1 MVFIFDLER
10 ENTGLKSKENLLEN
24 EIVKMKTKLRRIE
37 ELMRKKRSSSSASK
51 TMLPAEVQ
59 KQLQEEI
66 DKLVQENDVIKQ
78 RNKKLKAIEKDLS
91 IKSITKKDSTNKFA
105 HVKGKLH
112 LSNLK
117 LGD

>member
-1 MVFIFDLER
+1 MRSSYCDDVPVKLGKKEDLGKTKPPVKKTVAFSKLTNDQEDKVFDLER

-59 KQLQEEI
+59 KQL
-66 DKLVQENDVIKQ
+66 
-78 RNKKLKAIEKDLS
+78 
-91 IKSITKKDSTNKFA
+91 
-105 HVKGKLH
+105 
-112 LSNLK
+112 
-117 LGD
+117 